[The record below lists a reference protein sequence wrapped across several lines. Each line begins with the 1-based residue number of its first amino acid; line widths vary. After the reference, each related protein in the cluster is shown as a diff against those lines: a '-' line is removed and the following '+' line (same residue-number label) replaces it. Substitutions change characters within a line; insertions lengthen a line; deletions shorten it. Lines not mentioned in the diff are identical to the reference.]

1 MKGKAIVYVV
11 DDDDVVRSALAR
23 LLRSANFE
31 VATFPSAENFLECR
45 LPDRPACLV
54 LDVLMP
60 GQNGLELQRELDRS
74 DIDIPVVFLSG
85 FGDVPTSVRAMK
97 KGAVDFLEKPV
108 DDEELLGAIRK
119 ALDRHR
125 ESRSWRTKQ
134 ASIQHRVDTLTRREK
149 EVLALVVQGL
159 ANKEIGTRLGTTE
172 KTVKVHRGRMMR
184 KMQAPSLAELVK
196 LASRVEIRK

>member
-1 MKGKAIVYVV
+1 MKDKAIVYVV

-23 LLRSANFE
+23 LLRSTNFE

-60 GQNGLELQRELDRS
+60 GQSGLELQRELDRS
-74 DIDIPVVFLSG
+74 DIDIPVVFLTG
-85 FGDVPTSVRAMK
+85 FGDVPTSVQAMK
-97 KGAVDFLEKPV
+97 KGADDFLEKPV
-108 DDEELLGAIRK
+108 DEEELLGAIRR

-125 ESRSWRTKQ
+125 AIRAGRAKRSKVQR
-134 ASIQHRVDTLTRREK
+134 RVDTLTRREK
-149 EVLALVVQGL
+149 EVMALVVQGL
-159 ANKEIGTRLGTTE
+159 PNKEVGTRLGTTE

-184 KMQAPSLAELVK
+184 KMQARSVAELVR
-196 LASRVEIRK
+196 LATQVGIPK